1 MSKIKF
7 TLFALLTLFGLISW
21 FPTQVDSGYYIIPKP
36 EALIPQKGAFEITR
50 ETKYILGTQ
59 GNVWTEYM
67 ATTDY
72 VEYMVCPRAC
82 ALAEV
87 GWSSRENM
95 NYDNFLK
102 RLEPNLK
109 RLKIMGVNYRPLDK
123 KRFLDK
129 PENTISL
136 QAWILHPVTRSED
149 FSPEFL
155 IGL

>member
-67 ATTDY
+67 KTTDY
-72 VEYMVCPRAC
+72 VEYMILPRMT
-82 ALAEV
+82 ALSEIV
-87 GWSSRENM
+87 WTPKDDKNWKDFDSRLQHIVKRYDAM
-95 NYDNFLK
+95 GLNYAK
-102 RLEPNLK
+102 HS
-109 RLKIMGVNYRPLDK
+109 IK
-123 KRFLDK
+123 K
-129 PENTISL
+129 
-136 QAWILHPVTRSED
+136 VTK
-149 FSPEFL
+149 
-155 IGL
+155 